1 MLSCTIVKR
10 FDDFHLRVELEAGD
24 EVVVLLGPSGAG
36 KSLTLQ
42 SVAGLV
48 KPGEGRIS
56 LNQRAL
62 FDADRRIQLSPQERR
77 VGYVFQNYA
86 LFPHL
91 TVAGNV
97 GYGLHRLKRDQ
108 RRARIAEVL
117 RMVRLE
123 AFMERRPDQLS
134 GGQQQ
139 RVALA
144 RALATDPELLLLDE
158 PFAALDAPIRTE
170 LRREFLALRRQL
182 GIPALFVTH
191 DLEEAAVL
199 ADRIVVIVDGQV
211 RQSGPTR
218 QILDQPADADVA
230 DLVQARNILKGKLVW
245 RGEAPVVET
254 RIGTLPVDSGRAGG
268 LDGAVNVVIRP
279 EVIRIV
285 RDDRPLGPL
294 RDDAMVCGVV
304 LEVLDHGARSIV
316 YVDVGGQPI
325 EVALSPTAARRQSLA
340 AGAAV
345 RLSIPPDDIYLMS
358 GHSGD

>member
-1 MLSCTIVKR
+1 MLNCAISKR
-10 FDDFHLRVELEAGD
+10 FDDFQLRVEFEAGD

-48 KPGEGRIS
+48 KPDGGRIA
-56 LNQRAL
+56 LNDRVL
-62 FDADRRIQLSPQERR
+62 FDAGSRVQLSPQQRR
-77 VGYVFQNYA
+77 VGYVFQSYA

-108 RRARIAEVL
+108 RRTRIAEVL
-117 RMVRLE
+117 RMVHLE

-144 RALATDPELLLLDE
+144 RALATEPELLLLDE
-158 PFAALDAPIRTE
+158 PFAALDAPIRIQ
-170 LRREFLALRRQL
+170 LRREFLSLRRQL

-199 ADRIVVIVDGQV
+199 ADRIVVIVDGEI

-230 DLVQARNILKGKLVW
+230 ELVQARNILEGTLVW
-245 RGEAPVVET
+245 RGEEPAVET
-254 RIGTLPVDSGRAGG
+254 PIGTLPVDSGRATR

-285 RDDRPLGPL
+285 SDDRPLDRL
-294 RDDAMVCGVV
+294 RGDAFVCGVV
-304 LEVLDHGARSIV
+304 LEVLDHGTRSVV
-316 YVDVGGQPI
+316 YVDVQGQSI

-340 AGAAV
+340 SGASV
-345 RLSIPPDDIYLMS
+345 RLSIPPDDIYLMPA
-358 GHSGD
+358 